1 MVILPFDHEEIG
13 KLFLECLV
21 FEALRSSL
29 SLGLV
34 GACYG
39 ECILNT
45 VATSFRSTSLMDG
58 DLYLSSSRLVAMG
71 THFHQQI
78 PGHGCIRGFAVLYH
92 TLVK

>member
-13 KLFLECLV
+13 KLFLECPV
-21 FEALRSSL
+21 FVALHSTL

-34 GACYG
+34 GDCYG

-45 VATSFRSTSLMDG
+45 VATSFRSTDLMDG
-58 DLYLSSSRLVAMG
+58 DLYLSSSRLAAMG
-71 THFHQQI
+71 IHFHQEI
-78 PGHGCIRGFAVLYH
+78 PGHGCVRGFAVLHH